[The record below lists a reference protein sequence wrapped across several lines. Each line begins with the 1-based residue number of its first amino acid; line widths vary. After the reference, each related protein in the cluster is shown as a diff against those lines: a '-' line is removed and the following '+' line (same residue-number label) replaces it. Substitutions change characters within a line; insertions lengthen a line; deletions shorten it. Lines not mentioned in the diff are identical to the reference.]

1 MTSHPATPFA
11 ASAAAVALRWH
22 RVETAGWL
30 GAGLLLAVGSLE
42 LARQWHPASLLI
54 GVALGG
60 IGALAWR
67 RQRRDQPLN
76 DTALAKALDAE
87 VPAVQASAGLLL
99 ADPASLGLLERLQ
112 VTRVEPAA
120 STALR
125 TLRFPMAR
133 LAIPGLL
140 AALGL
145 GSALLARLAPAANG
159 SGATSSAVTPAALAV
174 PRVES
179 VELVVRP
186 PAYTGRPER
195 RERTL
200 DVEVEAGA
208 RVEWQV
214 RVAPAPD
221 SLRLRLLTS
230 DGDTIAFSRTGAGPF
245 IAALTAAQPTLY
257 ELQGMA
263 GLPSGVHRLAVIPDR
278 APALTIV
285 RPDERTT
292 IESGQLPVVEVE
304 VLGRDDYGL
313 GAATIVATVTSG
325 QGESVKFR
333 EQRLPFSST
342 VSRGPAAALWRT
354 RLDLEA
360 LGVKPGDELYFHVL
374 AQDRRTP
381 VPNEGR
387 SETVFIRRADTTK
400 AAVAE
405 FSGLALKVTP
415 DYFRSQRQ
423 IIIDTE
429 KLLAEQQTISLER
442 FRERSNDIGI
452 DQHLLRVRY
461 GELVGD
467 ENVSGPGHAVAERLE
482 AMGIET
488 GEPHADEGGMPMP
501 EGLGPKAMPVTP
513 EDELHKHDD
522 SENATRLAREVKAT
536 LQDALREMWSAER
549 HLRTYDP
556 RTALPYE
563 YRALEY
569 LKQVQQ
575 AARVY
580 VKRVGFEPPPLE
592 PDRKRLTGK
601 QDAIRD
607 ARRVSTR
614 DADVVLPAVRTLLAG
629 MESVGDSDALPAAL
643 RPAARAAGEELARRA
658 LESPGTQLDALG
670 DLRRWLDGDAECGDC
685 AARVRR
691 HLYALLPAPATG
703 PERRLPSTAAARRY
717 AERLRALR

>member
-1 MTSHPATPFA
+1 MTAVADLSFATRADARARRWQQLETAAWVGAAAVLAGGSVILARSWHPAT
-11 ASAAAVALRWH
+11 L
-22 RVETAGWL
+22 L
-30 GAGLLLAVGSLE
+30 IGAGLAG
-42 LARQWHPASLLI
+42 A
-54 GVALGG
+54 
-60 IGALAWR
+60 GALAWR
-67 RQRRDQPLN
+67 RQRRDRPL
-76 DTALAKALDAE
+76 DAAALARALDAE

-99 ADPASLGLLERLQ
+99 AEPERLGLLERLQ
-112 VTRVEPAA
+112 AARIAPAA
-120 STALR
+120 AAALDAQ
-125 TLRFPMAR
+125 RFPRAR
-133 LAIPGLL
+133 LAVPALL
-140 AALGL
+140 AALGVGSGLL
-145 GSALLARLAPAANG
+145 GGLAPRRA
-159 SGATSSAVTPAALAV
+159 SAGVPVVAV
-174 PRVES
+174 IAEAGPPRVES
-179 VELVVRP
+179 VTIVVRP
-186 PAYTGRPER
+186 PAYTGRAER
-195 RERTL
+195 RERAL
-200 DVEVEAGA
+200 DLEVEAGA

-221 SLRLRLLTS
+221 SLRLHLRTS
-230 DGDTIAFSRTGAGPF
+230 DGDTIAFSRIGTGPF
-245 IAALTAAQPTLY
+245 TASLVAEAPRLY
-257 ELQGMA
+257 ELSGVA

-285 RPDERTT
+285 RPAERTT
-292 IESGQLPVVEVE
+292 IESGQLPVVDVE

-313 GAATIVATVTSG
+313 GRATIVATVTSG

-342 VSRGPAAALWRT
+342 TVRGPGAALWRA

-381 VPNEGR
+381 EPNEGR
-387 SETVFIRRADTTK
+387 SETVFIRRADTTR

-429 KLLAEQQTISLER
+429 KLLAEQRTIPIER

-482 AMGIET
+482 ELGIET
-488 GEPHADEGGMPMP
+488 GEAHHDEGALPVP
-501 EGLGPKAMPVTP
+501 EGLGPKAMPVAP
-513 EDELHKHDD
+513 EDEVHKHDD
-522 SENATRLAREVKAT
+522 AENATRLAREVKAT

-607 ARRVSTR
+607 ARRIS
-614 DADVVLPAVRTLLAG
+614 AQEAEVVLPAVRVLLAG
-629 MESVGDSDALPAAL
+629 METVGDRDAVPPAL
-643 RPAARAAGEELARRA
+643 RPAVRAAGEELARRA
-658 LESPGTQLDALG
+658 LEAPGTQLDALA
-670 DLRRWLDGDAECGDC
+670 DLRRWLDADATCGDC

-691 HLYALLPAPATG
+691 HLYAMLPPPPAS
-703 PERRLPSTAAARRY
+703 PEVRRPATAAARRW
-717 AERLRALR
+717 ADRLRTLR